1 MTKKPKST
9 ETRTR
14 ARSASPG
21 KSTRTVKSAAPP
33 DDATEVPASPAPA
46 ETIPDEI
53 IEASTETTETIEAPA
68 PPPPQRRG
76 GGAPRA
82 FLLTVVSVAFIGGA
96 VYATE
101 PVWFSVLGSYLS
113 GAVKD
118 PFQDPRMTGLS
129 GRVGALEDLARARAD
144 TGDAIADLE
153 RQRSLS
159 SERLAE
165 LIEQVD
171 GLEAALD
178 SVKKMIAAT
187 TLPAVAEDTSE
198 SLRRFSERLEGLEGT
213 GPALDEVTSRLTNL
227 ERAAAAAGDAAAGDA
242 GSVDLKELE
251 ARNREL
257 GAAVN
262 RLAQRLNASAVSD
275 GARDRAT
282 AAAPAVVLAVGQLRA
297 ALRTSGPFAKEL
309 AAVAAVAGKDPDAAP
324 AIAELRPHAATGIA
338 TLETLR
344 RRFDATA
351 GEIVRASLGVEG
363 AGWGERAGRWLTSL
377 VTVRRTAATAVGDGT
392 DAVVARAEA
401 LLQAGDL
408 IAATQALGAL
418 KGAPAAAADAWLT
431 DARARLA
438 AEQGIAKLHIIAISL
453 LDSPSKPS
461 P

>member
-21 KSTRTVKSAAPP
+21 KRTRTVKSAVLP
-33 DDATEVPASPAPA
+33 DETIEVPTAPVPA
-46 ETIPDEI
+46 ETT
-53 IEASTETTETIEAPA
+53 SGETIETIEASRT
-68 PPPPQRRG
+68 PPPQRRG

-96 VYATE
+96 IYATE
-101 PVWFSVLGSYLS
+101 PVWLPVVGSYLS
-113 GAVKD
+113 GAVQD
-118 PFQDPRMTGLS
+118 PFQDPRMTGLDN
-129 GRVGALEDLARARAD
+129 RVGALEDLAKARAE
-144 TGDAIADLE
+144 TGDDIAELE

-159 SERLAE
+159 SERLVE
-165 LIEQVD
+165 LIKQVD
-171 GLEAALD
+171 GLESALN
-178 SVKKMIAAT
+178 SLKKKIAAT
-187 TLPAVAEDTSE
+187 TLPVVAEDTSE

-213 GPALDEVTSRLTNL
+213 GSALDAVTSRLSKL
-227 ERAAAAAGDAAAGDA
+227 ERDAAAGDTR
-242 GSVDLKELE
+242 SVDLKELE

-257 GAAVN
+257 SAAVN
-262 RLAQRLNASAVSD
+262 RLAQRLNALAVSD

-282 AAAPAVVLAVGQLRA
+282 AATAPAVVLAVGQLRA

-309 AAVAAVAGKDPDAAP
+309 AAVEAAAGKNADAAR
-324 AIAELRPHAATGIA
+324 AIAELRPHADTGIA

-377 VTVRRTAATAVGDGT
+377 VTVRRTAVTATGTTT

-408 IAATQALGAL
+408 IPATAALGTL
-418 KGAPAAAADAWLT
+418 EGRAAAVADAWLT

-438 AEQGIAKLHIIAISL
+438 AEQGIAKLHIFAISL
-453 LDSPSKPS
+453 LDSS
-461 P
+461 